1 MNYKLSYIRNI
12 LKLNEKDISKYLNI
26 SAYKYKSLERNSFN
40 ISFDIL
46 YILSIIYEIPYYV
59 LSESI
64 YDDQYIYNILKRNGM
79 LIQSREE
86 LENRFSQN
94 LNNNCNFQAIGKIK
108 IDLKE
113 LERFLSQMEYEILTI
128 KNIGTKNVLET
139 SLTLSHNKYEP
150 KDITNME
157 KRIMRTALRIS
168 MSSFS
173 LTYTFLFISKP
184 SLFEK
189 R

>member
-108 IDLKE
+108 KE
-113 LERFLSQMEYEILTI
+113 LNKTVISNLNRLIEEKAISIEEFANIVDIEYSSIISIISGRRIISINELSKISTAFSIQPNSFFQ
-128 KNIGTKNVLET
+128 KNNP
-139 SLTLSHNKYEP
+139 H
-150 KDITNME
+150 
-157 KRIMRTALRIS
+157 
-168 MSSFS
+168 
-173 LTYTFLFISKP
+173 
-184 SLFEK
+184 
-189 R
+189 